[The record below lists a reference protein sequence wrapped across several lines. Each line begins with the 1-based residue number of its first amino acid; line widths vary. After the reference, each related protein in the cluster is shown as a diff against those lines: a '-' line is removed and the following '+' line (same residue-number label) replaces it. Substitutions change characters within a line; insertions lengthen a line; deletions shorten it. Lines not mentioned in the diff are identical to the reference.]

1 MEKSKNE
8 RNEGARDLCAIL
20 AHNVKELRKR
30 KTLSQEKLSEI
41 TGLSVNEIGRIERN
55 KTITG
60 LGVLHALAKGL
71 DISPERLLDPRLD
84 PAAVLLSASSRR
96 FPLEAMLEDLP
107 EEERQVILQVAG
119 YLAAHYRQ
127 QQRNPDK
134 LYID

>member
-8 RNEGARDLCAIL
+8 RNEGARELCAIL

-71 DISPERLLDPRLD
+71 DISPERLLDPDWIRRPFFYPPLRAGSHWRQYSRNCRRRNGRLFC
-84 PAAVLLSASSRR
+84 R
-96 FPLEAMLEDLP
+96 
-107 EEERQVILQVAG
+107 
-119 YLAAHYRQ
+119 
-127 QQRNPDK
+127 
-134 LYID
+134 

>member
-8 RNEGARDLCAIL
+8 RNEGARELCAIL

-71 DISPERLLDPRLD
+71 DISPERPVGPPIGSGGRSFIRLFAPVPTGGNARGPAGGGTAVYSAGSWLSGRPL
-84 PAAVLLSASSRR
+84 PAAASKS
-96 FPLEAMLEDLP
+96 
-107 EEERQVILQVAG
+107 G
-119 YLAAHYRQ
+119 
-127 QQRNPDK
+127 
-134 LYID
+134 

>member
-8 RNEGARDLCAIL
+8 RNEGARELCAIL

-71 DISPERLLDPRLD
+71 DISPDGCWTPDWIRRPFF
-84 PAAVLLSASSRR
+84 LSASSRR
-96 FPLEAMLEDLP
+96 FPLEAILEELP
-107 EEERQVILQVAG
+107 EEERRLFC
-119 YLAAHYRQ
+119 R
-127 QQRNPDK
+127 
-134 LYID
+134 

>member
-1 MEKSKNE
+1 M
-8 RNEGARDLCAIL
+8 A
-20 AHNVKELRKR
+20 
-30 KTLSQEKLSEI
+30 QEKLSEI

-107 EEERQVILQVAG
+107 EEERQFILQVAG

>member
-8 RNEGARDLCAIL
+8 RNEGARELCAIL

-60 LGVLHALAKGL
+60 LGVLQ
-71 DISPERLLDPRLD
+71 RPR
-84 PAAVLLSASSRR
+84 
-96 FPLEAMLEDLP
+96 
-107 EEERQVILQVAG
+107 QGTG
-119 YLAAHYRQ
+119 YFS
-127 QQRNPDK
+127 
-134 LYID
+134 

>member
-8 RNEGARDLCAIL
+8 RNEGARELCAIL

-96 FPLEAMLEDLP
+96 FPLE
-107 EEERQVILQVAG
+107 ERQFILQVAG